1 MLDASNIFTLLK
13 SAEELLKLNNIPEP
27 KTDAEVLLSDV
38 LKIKRSGLFLNTE
51 LAVSVQQFNTYSC
64 YISKR
69 ITRQPVAYILG
80 KTEFMGLDFIVNEN
94 VLIPRQDTEIL
105 TEEVINQIK
114 INQYEKV
121 LDMCTGSGCIAISV
135 SKFSDLLVTASDISD
150 KAIEIA
156 KENAVINNVAD
167 KINFIVGDMFC
178 NISEQK
184 FDIIISNPPYVTE
197 EEFKKLEK
205 ELLFEPRQALVAREE
220 GLFFYRQIAEKSK
233 NYLNQNGLIIVEL
246 NANIADKI
254 TGIFTDNGYKKIKLI
269 KDYSGLD
276 RVLVLKNG

>member
-13 SAEELLKLNNIPEP
+13 SAEELLKSNNIPEP

-38 LKIKRSGLFLNTE
+38 LKLKRSGLFLNRE
-51 LAVSVQQFNTYSC
+51 LTVSVQQFNTYSQ
-64 YISKR
+64 YIAKR
-69 ITRQPVAYILG
+69 IIRQPVAYILG
-80 KTEFMGLDFIVNEN
+80 KTEFMGLDFIVNKN

-105 TEEVINQIK
+105 TEEVLNQIK
-114 INQYEKV
+114 INKYKKV
-121 LDMCTGSGCIAISV
+121 LDICTGSGCIAISV
-135 SKFSDLLVTASDISD
+135 AKYSDISVTASDISD
-150 KAIEIA
+150 KAIEVA
-156 KENAVINNVAD
+156 RENAGINNVAD
-167 KINFIVGDMFC
+167 KINFIVSDMFC

-197 EEFKKLEK
+197 EEFEKLEK
-205 ELLFEPRQALVAREE
+205 ELLFEPKPALIAREE

-233 NYLNQNGLIIVEL
+233 NYLHQNGLIIVEL

-254 TGIFTDNGYKKIKLI
+254 TSIFTDNGYKKIKLI
-269 KDYSGLD
+269 KDYAYLD